1 MAANDA
7 EEHLGP
13 QTLQIFALTYFIGIF
28 GFPLLVGWG
37 IVEFG
42 YTTVLVFVAALA
54 IIEATMALRRAIS
67 VPTQSN

>member
-13 QTLQIFALTYFIGIF
+13 QTLQLFALTYFFGIF
-28 GFPLLVGWG
+28 GFPLVAGWV

-42 YTTVLVFVAALA
+42 SIPLLVFVAVLA
-54 IIEATMALRRAIS
+54 AIEATTALRRA
-67 VPTQSN
+67 TG